1 MNDNQSRRLTIARS
15 MAEAIQQEMRR
26 DPMVFLMGEDIG
38 ALGGVFGN
46 TRGLLEEFGRDR
58 VRDTPISETAFIGAG
73 VGAAQDG
80 MRPIVELMFVDFFGV
95 CFDAIY
101 NNTLSIS
108 KAKTE
113 LREAVEIAKKGNAEE
128 IAKSFKSIKGRM
140 LNTFTEMAIEISDF
154 KDIAEDVGF
163 RGIDD
168 VMQLGIGGMKGFA
181 RLSGNLEDSV
191 EFLQVSYSYVG
202 NLLTLKASD
211 VLSDVESLVA
221 DNPMIQ
227 IKKPKTNVKETEE
240 EDELDTKLLAEAKLM
255 FSTME
260 RLVDDIDGYTFK
272 IPNSDD
278 IVVDL
283 DDGKLIQFK

>member
-101 NNTLSIS
+101 NNM
-108 KAKTE
+108 AKNNYFSGGSVRTPMV
-113 LREAVEIAKKGNAEE
+113 LMTSTGGGYSDAGQHSQCLYGTC
-128 IAKSFKSIKGRM
+128 SFTRYEGH
-140 LNTFTEMAIEISDF
+140 
-154 KDIAEDVGF
+154 
-163 RGIDD
+163 
-168 VMQLGIGGMKGFA
+168 FA
-181 RLSGNLEDSV
+181 FQCL
-191 EFLQVSYSYVG
+191 
-202 NLLTLKASD
+202 
-211 VLSDVESLVA
+211 
-221 DNPMIQ
+221 
-227 IKKPKTNVKETEE
+227 
-240 EDELDTKLLAEAKLM
+240 
-255 FSTME
+255 
-260 RLVDDIDGYTFK
+260 
-272 IPNSDD
+272 
-278 IVVDL
+278 
-283 DDGKLIQFK
+283 